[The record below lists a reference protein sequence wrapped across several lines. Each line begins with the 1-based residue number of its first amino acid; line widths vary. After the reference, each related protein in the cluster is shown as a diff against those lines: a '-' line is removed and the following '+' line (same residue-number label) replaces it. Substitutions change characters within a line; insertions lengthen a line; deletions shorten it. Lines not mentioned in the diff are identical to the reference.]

1 MMSDRQI
8 IEGCAKHESKAQ
20 KLLYDKYSRY
30 LLGVCLRYASDKAEA
45 EDILQD
51 SFLKIFFSI
60 NDFSG
65 TGSFI
70 GWLRK
75 VTVNT
80 AITYYHKNLKFRYY
94 VDIDEYVAVES
105 GTTSFEE
112 DFYTAEDLYKV
123 LNELPAGYRM
133 VFNLYAVEG
142 YKHKEIATILGIDT
156 NTSKS
161 QYSRAK
167 AVIRYKLEKLGEIKK
182 SLPESRQT
190 AEDEWDRVKDFN
202 IIEGKEGK
210 Y

>member
-1 MMSDRQI
+1 MVSDQEI
-8 IEGCAKHESKAQ
+8 IEGCAKHERKAQ
-20 KLLYDKYSRY
+20 QMLYDRYSRF
-30 LLGVCLRYASDKAEA
+30 LLGICVRYASDKAEA

-51 SFLKIFFSI
+51 SFLKIFFNI
-60 NDFSG
+60 KDYSG

-80 AITYYHKNLKFRYY
+80 AITNYHKNLKYRYH
-94 VDIDEYVAVES
+94 VEIEEFVS
-105 GTTSFEE
+105 AETGTVSFEE
-112 DFYTAEDLYKV
+112 DFFTSDELYMV

-142 YKHKEIATILGIDT
+142 YKHKEIAKMLGIDT

-167 AVIRYKLEKLGEIKK
+167 AVIRDKIAKLEQLKK
-182 SLPESRQT
+182 SYPVDSKEFVETKES
-190 AEDEWDRVKDFN
+190 
-202 IIEGKEGK
+202 
-210 Y
+210 